1 MDLVLKPTTALTV
14 PTNLASLGQSFTL
27 DAFADGVLL
36 EDFVFKQP
44 ISVRVD
50 YTPENSRGVEEQ
62 SLLLYFYNEETGA
75 WMDAATTCTPPST
88 YIRNLDEN
96 TFTVTICHLTEFA
109 VFGRQSSQLYLPL
122 VTR

>member
-1 MDLVLKPTTALTV
+1 MP
-14 PTNLASLGQSFTL
+14 
-27 DAFADGVLL
+27 FANGVLV

-62 SLLLYFYNEETGA
+62 SLLLYFYNEAAGQ
-75 WMDAATTCTPPST
+75 WVDAATTCTPPST

-96 TFTVTICHLTEFA
+96 TFTVNICHLTEFA
-109 VFGRQSSQLYLPL
+109 VFGQQSSQLYLPL